1 MFGVVPWCSESEQ
14 TLWFLGWDS
23 VMEANVSALVGKEQ
37 CLAEMECMLN
47 LLKTITVNKVKEN
60 LNSPDFRFHNMK
72 GSK

>member
-1 MFGVVPWCSESEQ
+1 MFGLIPWCSESDLI
-14 TLWFLGWDS
+14 LWFLGWDF
-23 VMEANVSALVGKEQ
+23 VMEANVSAFVGKEQ

-47 LLKTITVNKVKEN
+47 LLKTVTVNKVKEN

>member
-1 MFGVVPWCSESEQ
+1 
-14 TLWFLGWDS
+14 
-23 VMEANVSALVGKEQ
+23 MEANVSAFVGKEQ

-47 LLKTITVNKVKEN
+47 LFKAVTVNKVKEN